1 MSLVDKYARL
11 AADQAITVSAV
22 CTDTYP
28 LGVAGQDIGSGPIP
42 LGIRFTVKV
51 AALVV
56 GTETYEFQI
65 VSATAS
71 NGTSGSDVLVTTGTL
86 TTAQAAVLLAAGD
99 VITLAIPPG
108 RIQPTATHITGKL
121 VTANSAGITIDAD
134 LCAVNEQQRYHAYA
148 AAVTAI

>member
-11 AADQAITVSAV
+11 AADQAITTSAV

-28 LGVAGQDIGSGPIP
+28 LDVAGRNIGAGPTA

-51 AALVV
+51 AALVA

-71 NGTSGSDVLVTTGTL
+71 NGTSGSVVLVTTGTIS
-86 TTAQAAVLLAAGD
+86 TADAATLLAAGKT
-99 VITLAIPPG
+99 ISLAIPPG
-108 RIQPTATHITGKL
+108 RIPATATHITGKL

-134 LCAVNEQQRYHAYA
+134 LCDVNAQQQWQPYA
-148 AAVTAI
+148 AAVTTI

>member
-11 AADQAITVSAV
+11 AADQAITTSIV
-22 CTDTYP
+22 CTDTFP
-28 LGVAGQDIGSGPIP
+28 LEVAGRDIGAGPTP

-51 AALVV
+51 AALVA

-71 NGTSGSDVLVTTGTL
+71 NGTTGSDVIATTGTL
-86 TTAQAAVLLAAGD
+86 TTAQAAVLLTAGK
-99 VITLAIPPG
+99 IISLAIPPG
-108 RIQPTATHITGKL
+108 RIQATATHITGKL

-134 LCAVNEQQRYHAYA
+134 LCDVNAQQNYKAYA
-148 AAVTAI
+148 AAVTTV